1 MARSEGDTWDLASSV
16 GATATSVA
24 ASRALASRG
33 PNPLIHD
40 PYAAALVE
48 AVGLPH
54 FVRVANGELGD
65 QADPLFGADQM
76 REHIAVRTRFF
87 DDFFAAAVGDSDP
100 APAVGDSDPAPVV
113 GDSDPAPAVAGGVRQ
128 AVILA
133 SGLDTRAYR
142 LDWPDDT
149 VVFEIDQPAV
159 IDFKTRVLAEAGAEL
174 RIDRR
179 TVGIDLREDW
189 PAALREAGFDPSAPT
204 AWIAEGLLIY
214 LPPEAQD
221 RLLDDITALSAPGSS
236 LATEHMDA
244 KALTGDWAKELSE
257 RGRRY
262 GSDIDLNAL
271 FYNGPRTPAGDH
283 LRAAGWQVTVL
294 SNDQAYAAN
303 GFERPNDRLVA
314 MVGDSGYL
322 QATWRGHSGEE
333 DRRLA

>member
-33 PNPLIHD
+33 PNPLIDD
-40 PYAAALVE
+40 PYAATLVE

-87 DDFFAAAVGDSDP
+87 DDFFATAVG
-100 APAVGDSDPAPVV
+100 A
-113 GDSDPAPAVAGGVRQ
+113 GVRQ

-142 LDWPDDT
+142 LDWPDDA

-179 TVGIDLREDW
+179 TVGVDLRADW
-189 PAALREAGFDPSAPT
+189 PAALREAGFEPSAPT

-271 FYNGPRTPAGDH
+271 FYNGPRTPAGEH

-303 GFERPNDRLVA
+303 GFERPSDRLAA

-322 QATWRGHSGEE
+322 QATWPGHSGDG
-333 DRRLA
+333 DRRLT